1 MVFMQCSVIKPII
14 CCAIA
19 ALAIDHRDSNAS
31 VTKFLSE
38 FAKAAREKDVSLHG
52 PTEGL

>member
-1 MVFMQCSVIKPII
+1 MFLQSSVVKSII

-19 ALAIDHRDSNAS
+19 AVAVDHRDANAS

-38 FAKAAREKDVSLHG
+38 FAKSARDKEVRVVLYIM
-52 PTEGL
+52 